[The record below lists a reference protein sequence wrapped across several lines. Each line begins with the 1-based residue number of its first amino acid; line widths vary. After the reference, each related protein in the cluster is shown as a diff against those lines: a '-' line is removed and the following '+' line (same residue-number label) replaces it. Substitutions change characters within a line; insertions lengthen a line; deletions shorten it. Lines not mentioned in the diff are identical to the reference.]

1 MTASLPEIFA
11 GGFDRY
17 DGTIQFYQ
25 RVNALL
31 RRDFVVADFGAG
43 RGRIHIDDP
52 IGYRRSLTNLKG
64 NVKEVIGVEVDG
76 AVTTNPAIDRAIVIS
91 GPELPLRD
99 RSV

>member
-31 RRDFVVADFGAG
+31 RPDFVVADFGAG
-43 RGRIHIDDP
+43 RGRIHIDDL

-64 NVKEVIGVEVDG
+64 NGKGGYRRRCRQRRDDQ
-76 AVTTNPAIDRAIVIS
+76 P
-91 GPELPLRD
+91 RD
-99 RSV
+99 RPRHRDFQSRAFARSI